1 MTWTIVDSCGLD
13 VVRKPL
19 ATGRAFRLFKKL
31 LESSF
36 GAFYI
41 SSSRSRLPSP
51 GPASQ
56 SELLAL
62 LFRPAYQHIPDRT
75 NPGALIN
82 PEGQ

>member
-19 ATGRAFRLFKKL
+19 AIGRAFRLFKKL
-31 LESSF
+31 PKSSF

-41 SSSRSRLPSP
+41 PSSRPRFWSP
-51 GPASQ
+51 GPTSQ
-56 SELLAL
+56 SEPLAQP
-62 LFRPAYQHIPDRT
+62 FFPAYQDIPAGT
-75 NPGALIN
+75 IPGASIN

>member
-19 ATGRAFRLFKKL
+19 AIGRAFRLFKKL
-31 LESSF
+31 LERSF

-41 SSSRSRLPSP
+41 SGSLSRLLSP

-56 SELLAL
+56 SEPLAL
-62 LFRPAYQHIPDRT
+62 LFFPAYQNIPAGT
-75 NPGALIN
+75 IPGALIN